1 MQTRSL
7 AGQVAIVT
15 GASSG
20 IGRAIAAEL
29 LGAGAHVVLAAR
41 RRAELEAAAAE
52 LRSPAG
58 ASAPPPGRAL
68 AVPTDVA
75 DEAAI
80 ERLVTRAIAAFG
92 RLDILINA
100 AGIGGFG
107 PVHKLDAA
115 LLDRVWA
122 VNVRGAILA
131 TKHVVPILAAQ
142 GHGAIVNIGSV
153 SSKRGWAQGTPYVAS
168 KFALRGFTE
177 CLRQEVRDS
186 GVRVV
191 LVCPDLTATG
201 FFEAAGVALSGRE
214 PILAAEEVAAAV
226 RFALELPQGPGSS
239 PPGAL
244 PPMIAQLVQMCHT
257 VSG

>member
-1 MQTRSL
+1 MPSASL

-29 LGAGAHVVLAAR
+29 AGAGAHVVLAAR
-41 RRAELEAAAAE
+41 RQAELETVVAE
-52 LRSPAG
+52 LAHL
-58 ASAPPPGRAL
+58 PGSTL

-75 DEAAI
+75 DESAI
-80 ERLVTRAIAAFG
+80 ERLVARAIGAFG
-92 RLDILINA
+92 RLDILVNA

-107 PVHKLDAA
+107 LVHKLDAA

-131 TKHVVPILAAQ
+131 AKHVVPILAGQ
-142 GHGAIVNIGSV
+142 GQGAIVNIGSV
-153 SSKRGWAQGTPYVAS
+153 SSKRGWPQGTPYVAS

-201 FFEAAGVALSGRE
+201 FFAASGVALSGRE
-214 PILAAEEVAAAV
+214 AMLEAEEVAATV
-226 RFALELPQGPGSS
+226 RFALELP
-239 PPGAL
+239 PGADL
-244 PPMIAQLVQMCHT
+244 TELDLFPAKRPARAAPQ
-257 VSG
+257 GAKP

>member
-1 MQTRSL
+1 MQTSSL

-29 LGAGAHVVLAAR
+29 VGAGAHVVLAAR
-41 RRAELEAAAAE
+41 RASELEAAATE
-52 LRSPAG
+52 LAHG
-58 ASAPPPGRAL
+58 PGRGIAAV

-75 DEAAI
+75 DESAI
-80 ERLVTRAIAAFG
+80 ERLVARAIGVFG
-92 RLDILINA
+92 RLDILVNA

-107 PVHKLDAA
+107 LVHKLDAA

-131 TKHVVPILAAQ
+131 TKHVVPILAGQ

-153 SSKRGWAQGTPYVAS
+153 SSKRGWPQGTPYVAS

-177 CLRQEVRDS
+177 CLRQEMRES

-201 FFEAAGVALSGRE
+201 FFDAAGVALTGRE
-214 PILAAEEVAAAV
+214 AMLEAAEVAATV
-226 RFALELPQGPGSS
+226 RFALELP
-239 PPGAL
+239 PGADVTELDLL
-244 PPMIAQLVQMCHT
+244 PAKRPTPAPHR
-257 VSG
+257 GANR